1 MACLSRWLSSVNLS
15 FVDPELFRGYDPKKK
30 VFHQEIELIHDLE
43 PFEAAVRVL
52 NPVVAIKI
60 RSAAIHA
67 ALATVCV
74 ISVLCPLPLVRGPH

>member
-1 MACLSRWLSSVNLS
+1 MFPYENV
-15 FVDPELFRGYDPKKK
+15 Y
-30 VFHQEIELIHDLE
+30 LE